1 MVANVQHGAR
11 AAEETVGISVFFDE
25 GMDEEQIRSI
35 GSQIQSWSEVR
46 EARYISAE
54 EAWESFK
61 SEYFEGMEELAE
73 GFEADNPLANSSS
86 YEIYL
91 KDISDDRK
99 AVRRYGRRAK
109 SPLFQRFGGRLYKR
123 RKDDR
128 CFICCDHWCA
138 VSSCYFPDQ
147 QYHICGSCLQTE
159 GK

>member
-86 YEIYL
+86 YEIY
-91 KDISDDRK
+91 
-99 AVRRYGRRAK
+99 GRRAK

-128 CFICCDHWCA
+128 RFICCDHWCA

>member
-25 GMDEEQIRSI
+25 GMDEEQIRSL

-73 GFEADNPLANSSS
+73 GLFKRIRGKMEFHS
-86 YEIYL
+86 YL
-91 KDISDDRK
+91 H
-99 AVRRYGRRAK
+99 V
-109 SPLFQRFGGRLYKR
+109 QRMF
-123 RKDDR
+123 
-128 CFICCDHWCA
+128 
-138 VSSCYFPDQ
+138 S
-147 QYHICGSCLQTE
+147 
-159 GK
+159 